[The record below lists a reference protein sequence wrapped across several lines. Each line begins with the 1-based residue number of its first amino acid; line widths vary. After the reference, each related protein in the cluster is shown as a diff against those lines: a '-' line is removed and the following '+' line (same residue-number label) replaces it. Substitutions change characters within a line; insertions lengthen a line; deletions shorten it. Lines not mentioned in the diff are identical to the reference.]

1 MEGGRERRKHTPK
14 KKIKDVGGVLRLRK
28 ISKSIFVLYFIKCEV
43 QCIF

>member
-1 MEGGRERRKHTPK
+1 MEGDKEENR
-14 KKIKDVGGVLRLRK
+14 KKIKDVGEGRVLRLRK